1 MIKRITA
8 VILSFALLLNTV
20 SQAWILLS
28 FEVNH
33 DFIAEYICVEKDDI
47 NNHCQG
53 GCFLKDKLEKDQQE
67 KQDLRDIRWGEFV
80 LYHIPCIPNQQ
91 IEPEY
96 VLEAET
102 VFGFLLPNN
111 IRNPHL
117 ELLRPPAGST
127 A

>member
-1 MIKRITA
+1 
-8 VILSFALLLNTV
+8 LSFALLLNTV

-33 DFIAEYICVEKDDI
+33 NYIAQYICVEKEDA

-53 GCFLKDKLEKDQQE
+53 GCFLKDKLEKDQKE

-80 LYHIPCIPNQQ
+80 LYHIPYIPNQQ

-96 VLEAET
+96 GLESET
-102 VFGFLLPNN
+102 VFGFLLPKN

-117 ELLRPPAGST
+117 ELLRPPAGLT
-127 A
+127 T